1 MYREIENIL
10 VRTLS
15 SYEYEKIE
23 KLKEKYNEEQIIQA
37 YKSSPVKNINY
48 IEKYITKNKI
58 APHWLDKEI
67 KNEDV
72 DNETIEIFNDF
83 NEFIND
89 FRKD

>member
-15 SYEYEKIE
+15 PYEYEKIE
-23 KLKEKYNEEQIIQA
+23 KLKEKYNEERIIQA
-37 YKSSPVKNINY
+37 YRSSTVKNINY

-58 APHWLDKEI
+58 TPHWLDKEI
-67 KNEDV
+67 KDEDV